1 MAGLFFG
8 DKYQNEMKELQKKAA
23 QDPKNIHLQV
33 RIGDLLEKM
42 GKRGD
47 ALEVYRKA
55 SERYAKEGFLIQ
67 AIAVNKVILRLDPS
81 RVKIHDQLA
90 DLYAKRGIVVEEM
103 MEHKV
108 SVVGEVAGGQGGQP
122 PIPLF
127 SDLKKEELARVME
140 KIQARHF
147 GKDAVIC
154 EEGGPGDSIYI
165 ISHGSV
171 SIFRHPSGGE
181 KIRLAGLK
189 EGDFFGE
196 FGFFADAKRQATVEA
211 LADTDLLEIA
221 KGDLQKIIQEFPSV
235 SQVLFKFYK
244 ERVLENLL
252 AFSPLFKAFS
262 LEERKQILDK
272 FTMENFPSGAMVL
285 EEGGAG
291 DSLYIIKK
299 GEVEAFTESPR
310 GETLS
315 LARLKEG
322 DFFGEISLLTGR
334 PRTASVKALRPVE
347 LARLDKKDFD
357 QMAAH
362 HPTVMKT
369 LEEFLHLRVA
379 NKLKALGVV
388 QDNPGKEGMV

>member
-90 DLYAKRGIVVEEM
+90 ELYAKRGIVVEEM

-108 SVVGEVAGGQGGQP
+108 SVVGEVAAGQGGQP

-154 EEGGPGDSIYI
+154 EEGDPGDSIYI

-171 SIFRHPSGGE
+171 SIFRHPSGGGE
-181 KIRLAGLK
+181 NPPCGIEGRGL
-189 EGDFFGE
+189 F
-196 FGFFADAKRQATVEA
+196 RRV
-211 LADTDLLEIA
+211 
-221 KGDLQKIIQEFPSV
+221 
-235 SQVLFKFYK
+235 
-244 ERVLENLL
+244 RVLC
-252 AFSPLFKAFS
+252 
-262 LEERKQILDK
+262 
-272 FTMENFPSGAMVL
+272 
-285 EEGGAG
+285 
-291 DSLYIIKK
+291 
-299 GEVEAFTESPR
+299 
-310 GETLS
+310 
-315 LARLKEG
+315 
-322 DFFGEISLLTGR
+322 
-334 PRTASVKALRPVE
+334 
-347 LARLDKKDFD
+347 
-357 QMAAH
+357 
-362 HPTVMKT
+362 
-369 LEEFLHLRVA
+369 
-379 NKLKALGVV
+379 
-388 QDNPGKEGMV
+388 